1 MFAVSAYSEERYKT
15 RKNPI
20 VKEVVIKNRVELYQK
35 GNPLIKMNKPP
46 LATARSCQGAVV
58 VSVTG

>member
-1 MFAVSAYSEERYKT
+1 MFADSAYSEERYKT

-46 LATARSCQGAVV
+46 WQLLAVARGAVV